1 MANNCPDNETPF
13 SPLKSESARKR
24 WEMFHR
30 AIAHAKQSNTT
41 AMQEEEGTS
50 AEQNH
55 AGPFLTI
62 VR

>member
-24 WEMFHR
+24 WELFHR
-30 AIAHAKQSNTT
+30 AIAHAKQSTTT
-41 AMQEEEGTS
+41 AMQEEEDAAADS
-50 AEQNH
+50 EP
-55 AGPFLTI
+55 AGPLLTI